1 MAVLLFDKAKLLQG
15 RQACQRLAGVLRA
28 LRRKDR
34 LQIRRNDLP
43 GADAPIERDGVGPLR
58 QQSGCTVGGQIAAGA
73 ERLEP
78 GGLFAGRVAQI
89 GRADGFQ
96 VCGDHRPAAAVKD
109 GNFQRSFDLAA
120 DRIRERLRCYAENR
134 GEQRVVTLAQPH
146 AGVASLGAHGPQ
158 TIHKGVL
165 HQQHRGRVF
174 PAKGGQAGQFLHIGQ
189 AQLRQRN
196 SGIQPQADRP
206 GLGGV
211 VGGPGVDGLT
221 EGG

>member
-1 MAVLLFDKAKLLQG
+1 M
-15 RQACQRLAGVLRA
+15 
-28 LRRKDR
+28 
-34 LQIRRNDLP
+34 
-43 GADAPIERDGVGPLR
+43 
-58 QQSGCTVGGQIAAGA
+58 
-73 ERLEP
+73 
-78 GGLFAGRVAQI
+78 
-89 GRADGFQ
+89 
-96 VCGDHRPAAAVKD
+96 
-109 GNFQRSFDLAA
+109 
-120 DRIRERLRCYAENR
+120 
-134 GEQRVVTLAQPH
+134 
-146 AGVASLGAHGPQ
+146 ASLGAHGPQ